1 MPLLFSAFAMA
12 DFNNFPMISEAYLGL
27 YSKIPKAVSTS
38 LPLMASSTKHRFVQ
52 ANSLEF
58 TFGGGEANV
67 AVSLANYGLDAAFVT
82 KLPAHPAADLRPAPF
97 DLRIQPK
104 NRMEDKL

>member
-38 LPLMASSTKHRFVQ
+38 LPLMASSTKH
-52 ANSLEF
+52 
-58 TFGGGEANV
+58 
-67 AVSLANYGLDAAFVT
+67 AFVT
-82 KLPAHPAADLRPAPF
+82 EHLRKKASRWSGIF
-97 DLRIQPK
+97 IAFLS
-104 NRMEDKL
+104 L

>member
-38 LPLMASSTKHRFVQ
+38 LPLMASSTKH
-52 ANSLEF
+52 
-58 TFGGGEANV
+58 
-67 AVSLANYGLDAAFVT
+67 AFVT
-82 KLPAHPAADLRPAPF
+82 EHLRKKA
-97 DLRIQPK
+97 
-104 NRMEDKL
+104 